1 MCQKNTLHGTY
12 KAEFFSTDF
21 NELHTNFRQ
30 YTVKS
35 TVSKKMQ
42 WLVKIARKSFRLFLD
57 FI

>member
-1 MCQKNTLHGTY
+1 MCQKNTLHETY

-35 TVSKKMQ
+35 TVSYF
-42 WLVKIARKSFRLFLD
+42 KIQGLKIGINRQPHVIK
-57 FI
+57 